1 MKGGLFVS
9 IELYP
14 DHKAILHFYDSL
26 KVYEVDFL
34 DYLTQFLAQ
43 DAYKDRHFD
52 IYVKP
57 TLHHSAFDFIIVEPN
72 QKIYIIQ
79 TPESSDEYL
88 NKKDATDYFFE
99 HRLSSLSPT
108 LNRNIQKSVQASN
121 KIKNALIKQLFYTF
135 EKDLYDELDNI
146 KEEQD
151 VLLSA
156 SDFKN
161 TTRILEEFFVHEPD
175 VSNRL
180 THSESV
186 EINNALNPNS
196 NIQEYIPKTVPKD
209 YLDKTIS
216 VSQARQKFKG
226 ASGFGKTILLA
237 KRAINCSN
245 RMKQEGK
252 ILMIAG
258 DISKVEQLKDIVT
271 AEAGK
276 SLQELGI
283 VVSSYQQARPPRHK
297 FQALFIDDAHF
308 LKTSWFNDL
317 LKNYLVEMRDETDY
331 EYVVMADNQFTTKV
345 PQIYGPF
352 VSLKYD
358 LARMTQLLNNSR
370 DIFLSILDNDK

>member
-34 DYLTQFLAQ
+34 DYLTRFLAQ
-43 DAYKDRHFD
+43 DAYADRHFD

-79 TPESSDEYL
+79 TPESVDEYL
-88 NKKDATDYFFE
+88 ENKEATDYFFD
-99 HRLSSLSPT
+99 HHLSSLSPT
-108 LNRNIQKSVQASN
+108 LNRNIQKSAQAN
-121 KIKNALIKQLFYTF
+121 TMIKNAIIKQLFYTF
-135 EKDLYDELDNI
+135 EKELS
-146 KEEQD
+146 EELLEMKYEED

-156 SDFKN
+156 SDFKQH
-161 TTRILEEFFVHEPD
+161 TSILEEFFVHEKQA
-175 VSNRL
+175 SNRL
-180 THSESV
+180 TRSESA
-186 EINNALNPNS
+186 EMKKALNPNS
-196 NIQEYIPKTVPKD
+196 NIKNYIPKTVPKE
-209 YLDKTIS
+209 YLDKT
-216 VSQARQKFKG
+216 VSNSQTKQKFKG
-226 ASGFGKTILLA
+226 SNGFGKTILLA

-245 RMKQEGK
+245 RVKREGK

-258 DISKVEQLKDIVT
+258 DISKVDQLKDIVT
-271 AEAGK
+271 AESGK

-283 VVSSYQQARPPRHK
+283 VVSSYQQALPPTEK
-297 FQALFIDDAHF
+297 YQALFVDDAHY
-308 LKTSWFNDL
+308 LKVSWFRDL
-317 LKNYLVEMRDETDY
+317 LDNYFVEMTDNTNY
-331 EYVVMADNQFTTKV
+331 EYVVMANDDYPTKV

-352 VSLKYD
+352 VTLKYD

-370 DIFLSILDNDK
+370 TIFLDIIGGDN